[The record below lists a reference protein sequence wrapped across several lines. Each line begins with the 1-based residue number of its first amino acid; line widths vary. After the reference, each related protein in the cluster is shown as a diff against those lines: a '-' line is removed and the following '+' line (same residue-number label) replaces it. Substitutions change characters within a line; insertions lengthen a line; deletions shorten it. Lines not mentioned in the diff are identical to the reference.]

1 MSDEEKV
8 VEETTE
14 ATETKEKAAGGKA
27 KGKKPDVDVKA
38 IAASSKDIFKK
49 ITSSLKNFFGASPSR
64 SKLVL
69 TIMFALQA
77 LLTAISGAPFL
88 LVFLQFLIAGV
99 GFIGLSA
106 VITKGEDEE
115 EAEEKTE

>member
-14 ATETKEKAAGGKA
+14 TTETTEKAAGGKV
-27 KGKKPDVDVKA
+27 KGKKSDVDVKA
-38 IAASSKDIFKK
+38 IAASSKDLFKK
-49 ITSSLKNFFGASPSR
+49 ITSSLKDFFGASPSR

-77 LLTAISGAPFL
+77 LLTAISGASFF

-115 EAEEKTE
+115 DAEEKTE